1 MRLANIPVYDCL
13 IGAAIGFSILHPI
26 SMIIIISSINGSMSI
41 TPVIFDILSLKH
53 LPMGIYFLILG
64 GLFGVL
70 SGYFRIQLKKQNTI
84 LEETLSEKNSLL
96 RVLSHDLTNHINSSN
111 ELLRLS
117 LEEENAKNAPE
128 MLESDVRAVVSSLSQ
143 AAELINC
150 TRELMALES
159 GKINIDTQQHDI
171 AKLVKEI
178 VPSYQTMCQ
187 KKNLTIRIN
196 CHATACVA
204 FVDPVIFKFSI
215 MGNLLSNAIKFSY
228 ESNIIDVEVKDKNSN
243 YIILTITN
251 HGPGI
256 EPNKKA
262 KLFLPN
268 EKTTTDGTSGEKGTG
283 LGLPLVKKYI
293 ELMKGSVEVSSEQFD
308 SAGYE
313 FKTSF
318 SIHLKSNET
327 TYLTNGKVLLT

>member
-1 MRLANIPVYDCL
+1 MRLVNTPFYDCL

-26 SMIIIISSINGSMSI
+26 SMVIILSSLNDNILIES
-41 TPVIFDILSLKH
+41 VILNLLSLKH
-53 LPMGIYFLILG
+53 LPMGVYFLILG
-64 GLFGVL
+64 SLFGLF
-70 SGYFRIQLKKQNTI
+70 SGYFRLKVEKQNLI

-111 ELLRLS
+111 ELLSLS
-117 LEEENAKNAPE
+117 LEEENAQNAPDL
-128 MLESDVRAVVSSLSQ
+128 LENDVRAVVSSLSQ
-143 AAELINC
+143 AAELITC
-150 TRELMALES
+150 TRELIAIES

-187 KKNLTIRIN
+187 KKNISIRIN
-196 CHATACVA
+196 CHAKACVA

-228 ESNIIDVEVKDKNSN
+228 ENNTIDIEVKDENSDN
-243 YIILTITN
+243 IVLTVTN

-256 EPNKKA
+256 ESNKKA

-268 EKTTTDGTSGEKGTG
+268 EKTTTNGTSGEKGTG

-293 ELMKGSVEVSSEQFD
+293 ELMQGSVEVSSEQVD
-308 SAGYE
+308 SGGYKFE
-313 FKTSF
+313 NSF
-318 SIHLKSNET
+318 SR
-327 TYLTNGKVLLT
+327 V